1 MFRAGRLL
9 VIAACVLAMLP
20 SGAVAKTIAPLPA
33 SDYVVKPA
41 CRAPAA
47 GRSSC
52 LALELQP
59 RTPAAWW
66 THKHPIGMRRRA
78 PALGPAAEDGVYGL
92 RPADLRNA
100 YFHGE
105 ASETPSSAPQTIA
118 LIDAYNDYEAEADLR
133 IYSGEFGLPQL
144 TRCAPGQ
151 TSACFEQ
158 VNQRGEASPLP
169 FPSGK
174 LALEERLQQCGK
186 NFELASREACYEV
199 EEAEGWAVETSTDIE
214 MAHAIC
220 QNCKILLVEAGEPSD
235 EDLTEAEEAATRLGA
250 TAISNSWGGGE
261 PEGALERSQLSAA
274 FDHPGTVITASAG
287 DSGYLDW
294 MGKEEV
300 EEAELKATE
309 CVEEAKVKKGT
320 EEEWEI
326 EACREIA
333 ERFPNVSGAEF
344 PASSP
349 NVVAVG
355 GTSLRLLGGARHS
368 ETVWN
373 DEFEPENTG
382 AGGGGC
388 STFFMAQPWQQ
399 GVADWSQVG
408 CGTKRAVADVAADGD
423 PYTGVAVYDSMP
435 DPHYEVVDEKGKEEL
450 VPVNS
455 PLEWWPIGGTSVA
468 SPIIAGMFALA
479 GGSHGVAYPAQTLY
493 SHLGSSD
500 LYDVTEGGNGDCDGD
515 YTSCSG
521 SLDPLDPLDCGKG
534 ALICNAA
541 PGYDGPT
548 GVGAPNGISAF
559 EPAEVPPSVKEEP
572 KPQTVENPP
581 AKEQAKTV
589 HAVKHE
595 RAKPRALALTR
606 RARAAL
612 SLRGP
617 LARQVAF
624 TFKLGAAAR
633 AHVTL
638 AIQVG
643 SGKHRR
649 WRKLPYSVVFSAH
662 KGVNAHS
669 LASRH
674 RLAKGRYRLTVSLQG
689 GGGASSIAFKVG

>member
-1 MFRAGRLL
+1 MLAGLPAL
-9 VIAACVLAMLP
+9 VMGALGIGTPVAAGESV
-20 SGAVAKTIAPLPA
+20 APLPR
-33 SDYVVKPA
+33 SDYVIRPA
-41 CRAPAA
+41 CGAPAA

-66 THKHPIGMRRRA
+66 THKHPIGMRRRT
-78 PALGPAAEDGVYGL
+78 PALAASAEDGVYGL

-105 ASETPSSAPQTIA
+105 APEAPAGAPQTIA

-144 TRCAPGQ
+144 TRCASGQ

-158 VNQRGEASPLP
+158 VNERGESGRPP
-169 FPSGK
+169 FPSDER
-174 LALEERLQQCGK
+174 ALQEEIGQCKG
-186 NFELASREACYEV
+186 FDQASREACFEV

-220 QNCKILLVEAGEPSD
+220 QNCKVLLVEAGVPSD
-235 EDLTEAEEAATRLGA
+235 EDLIAAEETATRLGA
-250 TAISNSWGGGE
+250 TEISNSWGGGE
-261 PEGALERSQLSAA
+261 PATAFERSWLSTA

-300 EEAELKATE
+300 EVAEREALECIAEAKAKKG
-309 CVEEAKVKKGT
+309 VEEKG
-320 EEEWEI
+320 EI
-326 EACREIA
+326 EWCEEIA
-333 ERFPNVSGAEF
+333 ERFSYVPGAEF

-349 NVVAVG
+349 DVVAVG

-388 STFFMAQPWQQ
+388 STSFTAQPWQT
-399 GVADWSQVG
+399 AAPDWSQVG

-423 PYTGVAVYDSMP
+423 PYTGVAVYDSMR
-435 DPHYEVVDEKGKEEL
+435 DPHYEVVYKEGKEEL

-468 SPIIAGMFALA
+468 SPIVASMFALA
-479 GGSHGVAYPAQTLY
+479 GGSHGVEYPAQTLY
-493 SHLGSSD
+493 SHLGGSD
-500 LYDVTEGGNGDCDGD
+500 LYDVSEGGNGACDGD
-515 YTSCSG
+515 HTSCSG
-521 SLDPLDPLDCGKG
+521 SLDPLDPLDCGAG

-559 EPAEVPPSVKEEP
+559 EPVTAGEAPPSVREEP
-572 KPQTVENPP
+572 KPPAVEPP
-581 AKEQAKTV
+581 AAEEPTKTPIRAAKL
-589 HAVKHE
+589 
-595 RAKPRALALTR
+595 RSAKPKALALTR

-624 TFKLGAAAR
+624 TFKLAAA
-633 AHVTL
+633 AKVHVTL
-638 AIQVG
+638 AIRVR
-643 SGKHRR
+643 SGGHRR
-649 WRKLPYSVVFSAH
+649 WRKLPCSVTFSAQ
-662 KGVNAHS
+662 KGRNAHR
-669 LASRH
+669 LASHR
-674 RLAKGRYRLTVSLQG
+674 RLAKGRYRLTVSLRG
-689 GGGASSIAFKVG
+689 GGSSAIEFSVG